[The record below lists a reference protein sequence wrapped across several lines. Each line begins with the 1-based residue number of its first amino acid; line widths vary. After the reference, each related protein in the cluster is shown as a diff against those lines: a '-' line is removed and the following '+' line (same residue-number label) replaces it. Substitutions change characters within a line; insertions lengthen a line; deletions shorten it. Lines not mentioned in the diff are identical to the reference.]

1 MQYILLMETKTE
13 PIFDESQY
21 FETLE
26 ESSAAFKKLYSTII
40 RLRSP
45 GGCPWDIKQTPLT
58 MRSDLIEECFEAVDA
73 ISVQDDE
80 HVKEELGDVFLN
92 TSMISFMYEQ
102 AGTFTL
108 ADVLTDINDKI
119 IRRHPHVFPES
130 EGKVHENGKKAQT
143 AEEVLTQWDA
153 IKRGIEGRS
162 GESVLDEVAAGLPP
176 LMKAY
181 KMQKKAAKKGF
192 DWDNPEP
199 VKEKV
204 FEELQEL
211 EDAVKKGSKDE
222 VEQEAGDAFF
232 ALVNYVR
239 HLGVDPEIALERANK
254 KFRTRFGYVEKKM
267 AENGLTKENADL
279 ETLDRFWN
287 EVKAMDE

>member
-1 MQYILLMETKTE
+1 MKTNTSE
-13 PIFDESQY
+13 NPEVFNESAY
-21 FETLE
+21 NETL
-26 ESSAAFKKLYSTII
+26 SAAAAAFKKLYSTII

-73 ISVQDDE
+73 INQHDDL

-92 TSMISFMYEQ
+92 TAMISFMYEQ
-102 AGTFTL
+102 QGCFSL
-108 ADVLTDINDKI
+108 ASVLADINDKI

-130 EGKVHENGKKAQT
+130 EGKVHENGKKAET
-143 AEEVLTQWDA
+143 AEEVLSQWDA

-162 GESVLDEVAAGLPP
+162 GESILDEVSGGLPP

-192 DWDNPEP
+192 DWDSPEP
-199 VKEKV
+199 VREKV
-204 FEELQEL
+204 FEELEEL
-211 EDAVKKGSKDE
+211 AQAVTQSDKNA
-222 VEQEAGDAFF
+222 VEEEAGDAFF

-239 HLGVDPEIALERANK
+239 HLGVDPEIALERANS
-254 KFRTRFGYVEKKM
+254 KFRKRFAYVEKKM
-267 AENGLTKENADL
+267 EEQGLTKETASL

>member
-1 MQYILLMETKTE
+1 METNKTSAIE
-13 PIFDESQY
+13 TYNEDDY
-21 FETLE
+21 RKTLE
-26 ESSAAFKKLYSTII
+26 EAAASFKKLYSTII

-45 GGCPWDIKQTPLT
+45 GGCPWDIKKTPLT

-73 ISVQDDE
+73 IRENDDV

-92 TSMISFMYEQ
+92 TAMISFMYEQ
-102 AGTFTL
+102 DGAFTL
-108 ADVLTDINDKI
+108 GGVLNDINEKI

-130 EGKVHENGKKAQT
+130 EGKIHENGKKAQT
-143 AEEVLTQWDA
+143 AEEVVTQWDA
-153 IKRGIEGRS
+153 IKRGLEGRS
-162 GESVLDEVAAGLPP
+162 GGSVLDEVSAGLPP

-204 FEELQEL
+204 YEELEEL
-211 EDAVKKGSKDE
+211 ETAVKQSSKNA
-222 VEQEAGDAFF
+222 VEEEAGDVFF

-239 HLGVDPEIALERANK
+239 HLGVDPEIALERANA
-254 KFRTRFGYVEKKM
+254 KFRKRFGYVEKRM
-267 AENGLTKENADL
+267 EEEGLTKENAGL
-279 ETLDRFWN
+279 EVLDRFWN

>member
-1 MQYILLMETKTE
+1 MGTKTE
-13 PIFDESQY
+13 NSEIFSESQY
-21 FETLE
+21 TQTLE
-26 ESSAAFKKLYSTII
+26 EASSAFKKLFATII

-58 MRSDLIEECFEAVDA
+58 MRSDLIEECFEAADA
-73 ISVQDDE
+73 IRAQDE
-80 HVKEELGDVFLN
+80 PHVKEELGDVFLN
-92 TSMISFMYEQ
+92 TAMISFMYEQ
-102 AGTFTL
+102 QGNFSLAG
-108 ADVLTDINDKI
+108 VLTDINEKI

-153 IKRGIEGRS
+153 IKRGIEGRA
-162 GESVLDEVAAGLPP
+162 GESVLDEVSSGLPP

-199 VKEKV
+199 VKAKV
-204 FEELQEL
+204 FEELEEL
-211 EDAVKKGSKDE
+211 EAAVKQGVKDE
-222 VEQEAGDAFF
+222 VEEEAGDVFF

-254 KFRTRFGYVEKKM
+254 KFRKRFGYVEQKM
-267 AENGLTKENADL
+267 SEHGLTKDNADL
-279 ETLDRFWN
+279 EMLDRFWN